1 MSVQIDGAI
10 VREQGITFAIAVVK
24 KHVVDSAFEADRALD
39 SFMCYFPGVPVV
51 LAAQDGFGRF
61 SYYGRRDITCFLSS
75 INPARI
81 PWRQFTFS

>member
-1 MSVQIDGAI
+1 MIQIDGAI

-24 KHVVDSAFEADRALD
+24 KQVLDSSFEADRALEG
-39 SFMCYFPGVPVV
+39 FRRYFPAMPIV

-61 SYYGRRDITCFLSS
+61 SYYGRQDISKYLAS
-75 INPARI
+75 IRPARI